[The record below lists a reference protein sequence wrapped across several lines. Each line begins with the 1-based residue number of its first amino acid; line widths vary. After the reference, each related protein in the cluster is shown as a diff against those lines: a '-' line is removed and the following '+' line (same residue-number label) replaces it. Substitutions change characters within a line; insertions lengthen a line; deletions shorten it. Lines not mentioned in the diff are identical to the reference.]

1 MLGGEGGKDRC
12 TAERS
17 SPAAIS
23 KAALKLCRFMHSIAI
38 CVGARV
44 MHRVRQT
51 QDAGLPDS
59 VQDQA
64 REPTGE
70 LHRLWRGRRRKRQDL
85 AWHTT
90 RATEAELEHATAIAH
105 NNPTRWPGRLGSS
118 ISPRSDVR
126 KLSCD
131 SRRSSQPAQ
140 PLQPIRRPAGHEL
153 CTVWLS
159 TYCSETRTV
168 DPPQRHMTDMSLF
181 SHSTRSKRELASCR
195 VQCWRAISLG
205 Y

>member
-1 MLGGEGGKDRC
+1 
-12 TAERS
+12 
-17 SPAAIS
+17 
-23 KAALKLCRFMHSIAI
+23 MHSRKIEPSSNFKG
-38 CVGARV
+38 CVEVVQIHALDCDLRGSTCYAPREAK
-44 MHRVRQT
+44 
-51 QDAGLPDS
+51 QDSGPTDS

-64 REPTGE
+64 GEPTGE
-70 LHRLWRGRRRKRQDL
+70 LHRLWRGRRRERQDL

-126 KLSCD
+126 KPSCD

-140 PLQPIRRPAGHEL
+140 PLQPTRRPAGHEV
-153 CTVWLS
+153 CTVRLS

-168 DPPQRHMTDMSLF
+168 DPPQRHITDMSLF